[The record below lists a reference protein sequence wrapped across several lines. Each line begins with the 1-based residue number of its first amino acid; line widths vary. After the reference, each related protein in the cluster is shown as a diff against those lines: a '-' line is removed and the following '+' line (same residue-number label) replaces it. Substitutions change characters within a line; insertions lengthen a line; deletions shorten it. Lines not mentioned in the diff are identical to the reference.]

1 MFATL
6 SLKHS
11 ILDEIHLKK
20 AVKASIRSMSRA
32 RFEVNVAFACDVAGL
47 GRSVYYHKCKRPPDD
62 DVLYA
67 LLALVERHPGGAYQ
81 AA

>member
-1 MFATL
+1 
-6 SLKHS
+6 
-11 ILDEIHLKK
+11 
-20 AVKASIRSMSRA
+20 MSRA